1 MSISSTN
8 QFVQTPGL
16 PEPVDLTPPGPL
28 YRISRHRPGIE
39 HAFYAKITEAGR
51 LFRGGQGY
59 VTLEERVAFLYDD
72 NEEYRKV
79 SLNFLSGDAHTQ
91 IDNARIHAEV
101 IDSIM
106 ADDMPG

>member
-8 QFVQTPGL
+8 QFVQTPGPL
-16 PEPVDLTPPGPL
+16 EPLDLTPPGPL
-28 YRISRHRPGIE
+28 YRMSRYRPGIE
-39 HAFYAKITEAGR
+39 HAFYAKITEVGR
-51 LFRGGQGY
+51 LFRGRQGY

-91 IDNARIHAEV
+91 IDNARNRAEELDE
-101 IDSIM
+101 ILANNM
-106 ADDMPG
+106 AG